1 MSWLLTNR
9 EKLSEAARPAP
20 KHAVGTNT
28 LRQCLFLA
36 ATLYGASLPFLNA
49 TAIAHLLVILNL
61 GLRCEKTIF
70 LNSSKN
76 TVVGSGD
83 GWWVGVGRVGGG
95 YVGGVGL
102 QEAGHSVRISA
113 PTKSRQALFLFDVKE
128 PRNHLKTC
136 FDGSADTEGGKDIK
150 IKAFSSGRRAVKR
163 SHSWRYT
170 ESGTLAP

>member
-1 MSWLLTNR
+1 MTNR
-9 EKLSEAARPAP
+9 EKLSEAARPPP

-83 GWWVGVGRVGGG
+83 GWWVGGRAGGRWVRG
-95 YVGGVGL
+95 WSGLTRGGTLSKNIGSNEVTSG
-102 QEAGHSVRISA
+102 
-113 PTKSRQALFLFDVKE
+113 TFLFDVKE

-136 FDGSADTEGGKDIK
+136 FVQLTPRE
-150 IKAFSSGRRAVKR
+150 VKT
-163 SHSWRYT
+163 SK
-170 ESGTLAP
+170 